1 MTDSMKIKHRTRSER
16 QERFFKARMIKF
28 NRKLTRLGEKAM
40 EPKTFSD
47 LMIEGN
53 ALLTFAAIDA
63 MNRKVQ

>member
-1 MTDSMKIKHRTRSER
+1 MKINHRLGPER
-16 QERFFKARMIKF
+16 QKRFFKARIIKF
-28 NRKLTRLGEKAM
+28 NRKLNRLGEKAM